1 MTRPTQL
8 TSLALRSAAAAG
20 FANDRTF
27 DSFLLRLAGA
37 RKGDGIFS
45 TGDDGSAIVAL
56 RGDVAAGH
64 AMTSRAPTLTE
75 PPSQLRINSEARTV
89 PASGGALH
97 SEELTYLEATYLMQ
111 RLSSCRECVG
121 VQFVG
126 VTMTIQKAISL
137 GTLIAMMLRYAT
149 SSLMDIDDDD

>member
-1 MTRPTQL
+1 M
-8 TSLALRSAAAAG
+8 
-20 FANDRTF
+20 
-27 DSFLLRLAGA
+27 
-37 RKGDGIFS
+37 
-45 TGDDGSAIVAL
+45 
-56 RGDVAAGH
+56 
-64 AMTSRAPTLTE
+64 
-75 PPSQLRINSEARTV
+75 